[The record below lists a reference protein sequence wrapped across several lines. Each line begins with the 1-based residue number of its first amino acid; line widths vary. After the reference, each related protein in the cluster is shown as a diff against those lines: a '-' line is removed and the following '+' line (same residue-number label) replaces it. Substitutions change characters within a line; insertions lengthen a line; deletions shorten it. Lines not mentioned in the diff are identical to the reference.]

1 MRKESINFG
10 RLVVQS
16 LLAIGIHF
24 VFAAV
29 VVGIAYVMT
38 SDPGYV
44 AQEALDAANGTEN
57 AQLAIDYALEDGFAL
72 LMNWTAQVFIAS
84 IVLAIIFLASTA
96 SLSPQIE
103 EDARSRK
110 PLWAFLLI
118 ALIVLSMIMW
128 WINVLDSGMAALLVG
143 TAYIVTGLLGGLLL
157 VLAFHFATATCV
169 KPTMQRS
176 VPLSA
181 FLPSFGK

>member
-1 MRKESINFG
+1 MRKESINVG
-10 RLVVQS
+10 RLLVQS
-16 LLAIGIHF
+16 LLVIGIHIL
-24 VFAAV
+24 FAAV
-29 VVGIAYVMT
+29 VVGIAYFMT

-44 AQEALDAANGTEN
+44 AQVALDAANGTEN
-57 AQLAIDYALEDGFAL
+57 AQLAIEYALEDGFAL
-72 LMNWTAQVFIAS
+72 LMNWTLQAFIFSILLS
-84 IVLAIIFLASTA
+84 IVFLASTA

-118 ALIVLSMIMW
+118 VLIVVSMLMW
-128 WINVLDSGMAALLVG
+128 WINVLDSGVSGLLVG
-143 TAYIVTGLLGGLLL
+143 SAYIVTGLLGGLLM
-157 VLAFHFATATCV
+157 VLAFHIATATCV